1 MILRWRVEYS
11 YKFQCAV
18 PKIFFFEIITQFIG
32 AATKRF
38 FDKKSMYPAYLLVLY
53 GTKSFL

>member
-1 MILRWRVEYS
+1 MRS
-11 YKFQCAV
+11 AKN
-18 PKIFFFEIITQFIG
+18 FFFEIITQFIG

-38 FDKKSMYPAYLLVLY
+38 FEKKSMYPAYLLVLY